1 MLNKINNIIKI
12 GTRGSPLA
20 LWQAKQVSNK
30 LPHSKIIKI
39 KTTGDTII
47 DQPLASIGGKGLF
60 TKELDQELINGSIDI
75 AVHSLKDVPTII
87 PKELSLA
94 YILPRGA
101 PEDILISNSNS
112 KDLISLPQN
121 TILGT
126 SSPRRYSQIKRIRP
140 DIIIKSIRGNVST
153 RLNKIKDNEISATIL
168 ALAGITRLNIDVNY
182 AVLDYKEC
190 MPPASQGIVG
200 ITYVRTNENIK
211 AMLELNKNL
220 LTQYQAL
227 GERSVL
233 KIINGDCHSSV
244 AVTSSI
250 NNQDITIYAKV
261 FSKNGLDMVEA
272 SSSGKLEEAK
282 IIGENIGHKLI
293 EKGGLRILQ
302 L

>member
-30 LPHSKIIKI
+30 LPYSKIIKI

-153 RLNKIKDNEISATIL
+153 RINKIKDNEISATIL

>member
-1 MLNKINNIIKI
+1 M
-12 GTRGSPLA
+12 
-20 LWQAKQVSNK
+20 
-30 LPHSKIIKI
+30 
-39 KTTGDTII
+39 
-47 DQPLASIGGKGLF
+47 
-60 TKELDQELINGSIDI
+60 
-75 AVHSLKDVPTII
+75 HSLKDVPTII

-153 RLNKIKDNEISATIL
+153 RINKIKDNEISATIL

-182 AVLDYKEC
+182 AILDYKEC

-250 NNQDITIYAKV
+250 NNRDITIYAKV

-272 SSSGKLEEAK
+272 SSSGKLEAAK

>member
-39 KTTGDTII
+39 KTIGDTII

-153 RLNKIKDNEISATIL
+153 RINKIKGNEISATIL

>member
-30 LPHSKIIKI
+30 LPYSKIIKI

-60 TKELDQELINGSIDI
+60 TKELDQELLNGNIDI

-112 KDLISLPQN
+112 KDLISLPEN

-153 RLNKIKDNEISATIL
+153 RINKIKGNEISATIL

-211 AMLELNKNL
+211 AILELNKNL

-261 FSKNGLDMVEA
+261 FSKNGSDMVEA
-272 SSSGKLEEAK
+272 SSTGKLEDAQ

-293 EKGGLRILQ
+293 EKGGLRILK

>member
-30 LPHSKIIKI
+30 LPHSKIIEI

-153 RLNKIKDNEISATIL
+153 RINKIKDNEISATIL

-182 AVLDYKEC
+182 AILDYKEC

-261 FSKNGLDMVEA
+261 FSKNGSDMVEA
-272 SSSGKLEEAK
+272 SSTGKLEDAQ

-293 EKGGLRILQ
+293 EKGGLRILK